1 MANNQRVREAANESG
16 VKLWQVAD
24 ALGITDS
31 TFSRKL
37 RHELT
42 QAEQE
47 RILRIIREVRNG
59 QTCA

>member
-1 MANNQRVREAANESG
+1 MASNQRVREAANESG